1 MFLGSGFESAFS
13 LLVFLFVLFRFAG
26 VFFGARGGGESLSL
40 RGVFL
45 GRLPAALYD
54 TAFGKGLEGLS
65 GIRTIN
71 HHPHLRCLGG
81 TDTGG

>member
-1 MFLGSGFESAFS
+1 MFLGSDFESAFS

-26 VFFGARGGGESLSL
+26 VFFGAGGSLSL

-45 GRLPAALYD
+45 GRLPAALCD
-54 TAFGKGLEGLS
+54 TASGKGLEGLL

-71 HHPHLRCLGG
+71 HHPHARRLGG